1 MGAIRTRFRKDG
13 GLMAEPMNPLAG
25 KAGPGKFSVRED
37 LPPST
42 QYGERKQM
50 QEIMQGAPTAT
61 TRGSAD
67 PQIGRPRTA
76 MMEVT
81 PLLAPSER
89 QDEPITAG
97 IDIGP
102 GPGPEAL
109 GINAAAPKQ
118 KISDVLA
125 KMLPY
130 DTTGE
135 IAILY
140 QRAASRGM

>member
-1 MGAIRTRFRKDG
+1 
-13 GLMAEPMNPLAG
+13 MAEPMNPLAG

-50 QEIMQGAPTAT
+50 EEIMGGAPTAT

-67 PQIGRPRTA
+67 PKLGRPA
-76 MMEVT
+76 SPMSAVT
-81 PLLAPSER
+81 SLFAPT
-89 QDEPITAG
+89 QKPDEPITAG
-97 IDIGP
+97 ISRGP

-109 GINAAAPKQ
+109 GVNMPAQ
-118 KISDVLA
+118 KLSDALA
-125 KMLPY
+125 KMLPF
-130 DTTGE
+130 DTSGE

-140 QRAASRGM
+140 QEALARGN